1 MPEEAIV
8 KFVEIIPSLVNSAI
22 LVFVIVI
29 LKKPIIENILPKI
42 VEFKGLGL
50 EVKLIENQIRNVEAK
65 RARRVKDSSL
75 NYDLSVLDRV
85 NRNSDIVK
93 NKRILWVDDD
103 ITKIKEET
111 EILNEL
117 GINVDISTSGVDA
130 IDKLNTLNYD
140 LILSDIMR
148 KEDGDNGLAFAKRVS
163 DEGIN
168 TPIIFYISNL
178 EREKGTPAHAFG
190 ITNRFDELLHLVV
203 DSFSRRSTK

>member
-1 MPEEAIV
+1 M
-8 KFVEIIPSLVNSAI
+8 
-22 LVFVIVI
+22 
-29 LKKPIIENILPKI
+29 
-42 VEFKGLGL
+42 
-50 EVKLIENQIRNVEAK
+50 EAK

-178 EREKGTPAHAFG
+178 EREKGTPPAHAFG